1 MKVLAVTLERCSGSA
16 LLVDDKIAFSS
27 SEERYTRKKSDSL
40 FPKNSII
47 NALSYTNTKPSEL
60 DQIIICGNKL
70 SLIPSILREYSTFS
84 VNDQIRS
91 MEEYW
96 YPKLVLNQEKSFVE
110 LFKDKID
117 LDNYP
122 FNTEWG
128 KKFDYF
134 SLENPYSVDDETKV
148 SEFFKT
154 TLSSL
159 LNVDKSKISHMEHD
173 SCHAAYALYG
183 SPIRDPNTLIVTAD
197 AWGDDL
203 SATLSIFNGQ
213 KINRVKEYDHKKFQL
228 ARIYR
233 YTTLVMRMLA
243 NEHEYKVMGLAPYYS
258 GPKTQEVEKI
268 FEKMQLFDSIDF
280 SFNNDIKDIYHHL
293 NTNLKNFRFDHIASG
308 LQSFTEKLLVKWIT
322 NSMTEFKAENLVY
335 SGGISMN
342 VKANLAISK
351 IPEIKKFFVC
361 GAGTDET
368 LPIGAC
374 YDFAEHAGVSPQPLS
389 DLYLGDDSSYK
400 DAELPNDS
408 KLSISNFSSIDQILD
423 QLLENKII
431 GICRGRMEMGQ
442 RALGNRSIIADPRN
456 PLNVEKINTSIK
468 NRDFWMPFAPIILD
482 EFQDVL
488 IKNPKRIESPF
499 MTIAFETINGK
510 EKIPTSVHRSDGT
523 ARAQLLKKEVNP
535 ILWELIHKFYQK
547 TGIPA
552 LLNTSFNLHGFP
564 IVRTLNDAIHVFN
577 NSELDI
583 LWLNDHIITKNHSA
597 SAQNTQN
604 NSS

>member
-16 LLVDDKIAFSS
+16 LLIDDKIVFSS
-27 SEERYTRKKSDSL
+27 SEERYTRKKSDAL

-47 NALSYTNTKPSEL
+47 AALNYTGTEPSDL
-60 DQIIICGNKL
+60 DHIIICGNKL

-84 VNDQIRS
+84 VNDQIRA

-117 LDNYP
+117 LETYP

-134 SLENPYSVDDETKV
+134 KLENPYSVDDETKV

-159 LNVDKSKISHMEHD
+159 LNIDKSIITHTEHD
-173 SCHAAYALYG
+173 TCHAAYALYG
-183 SPIRDPNTLIVTAD
+183 SPIREPNTLIITAD

-203 SATLSIFNGQ
+203 SATLSIFDGK

-258 GPKTQEVEKI
+258 GPKTQEVEKV
-268 FEKMQLFDSIDF
+268 FEKIQSLDNLEF
-280 SFNNDIKDIYHHL
+280 SFNNDIKDIYHYL

-308 LQSFTEKLLVKWIT
+308 LQSFTEKLLVNWIT
-322 NSMTEFKAENLVY
+322 NSMKEFKTDNLVY

-351 IPEIKKFFVC
+351 IPQIKKFFVC

-374 YDFAEHAGVSPQPLS
+374 YDYAENAGKSPKYLS
-389 DLYLGDDSSYK
+389 DLYLGDDSSY
-400 DAELPNDS
+400 ANEELPHNGE
-408 KLSISNFSSIDQILD
+408 LTVSNFSSTDEMLD
-423 QLLENKII
+423 HLLENKII
-431 GICRGRMEMGQ
+431 GVCRGRMEMGQ

-468 NRDFWMPFAPIILD
+468 NRDFWMPFAPIIL
-482 EFQDVL
+482 EEYQDIL
-488 IKNPKRIESPF
+488 IKNPKKIESPF
-499 MTIAFETINGK
+499 MTIAFDTINGK
-510 EKIPTSVHRSDGT
+510 EKIPTTVHRSDGT
-523 ARAQLLKKEVNP
+523 ARAQLLKKDVNP
-535 ILWELIHKFYQK
+535 VLWDLIYKFYQK

-552 LLNTSFNLHGFP
+552 LLNTSLNLHGFP
-564 IVRTLNDAIHVFN
+564 IVRSIDDAIHVFN
-577 NSELDI
+577 NSKLDI
-583 LWLNDHIITKNHSA
+583 LWLNDHIISKKS
-597 SAQNTQN
+597 
-604 NSS
+604 

>member
-1 MKVLAVTLERCSGSA
+1 MKVLSVTLERCSGSA
-16 LLVDDKIAFSS
+16 LLIDDKIAFSS
-27 SEERYTRKKSDSL
+27 SEERYTRKKSDAL
-40 FPKNSII
+40 FPKNSITA
-47 NALSYTNTKPSEL
+47 ALNYTKTKPSDL
-60 DQIIICGNKL
+60 DHIIICGNKL

-84 VNDQIRS
+84 VNDQIRA

-128 KKFDYF
+128 EKFDYF
-134 SLENPYSVDDETKV
+134 KLENPYSVDDESKV

-154 TLSSL
+154 TLSSML
-159 LNVDKSKISHMEHD
+159 DVDKSKISHTEHD
-173 SCHAAYALYG
+173 TCHAAYALYG
-183 SPIRDPNTLIVTAD
+183 SPIREPKTLIVTAD

-203 SATLSIFNGQ
+203 SATLSIFDGE

-268 FEKMQLFDSIDF
+268 FEKMQSLDNLDF
-280 SFNNDIKDIYHHL
+280 SFNNDIKDIYHYL
-293 NTNLKNFRFDHIASG
+293 NSNLKNFRFDHIASG
-308 LQSFTEKLLVKWIT
+308 LQSFTEKLLVDWIT
-322 NSMTEFKAENLVY
+322 NSMKEFETDNLVY

-351 IPEIKKFFVC
+351 ISQIKKFFVC

-374 YDFAEHAGVSPQPLS
+374 YDYAERTGKSPKPLIS
-389 DLYLGDDSSYK
+389 LYLGDDSSYTSE
-400 DAELPNDS
+400 DLPQDNNY
-408 KLSISNFSSIDQILD
+408 SISNFSSTDQILE
-423 QLLENKII
+423 QLLENQII
-431 GICRGRMEMGQ
+431 GVCRGRMEMGQ
-442 RALGNRSIIADPRN
+442 RALGNRSIIADPRDS
-456 PLNVEKINTSIK
+456 LNVEKINTSIK
-468 NRDFWMPFAPIILD
+468 NRDFWMPFAPIIL
-482 EFQDVL
+482 EEYQDIL
-488 IKNPKRIESPF
+488 IKNPKKIESPF
-499 MTIAFETINGK
+499 MTIAFDTINGK
-510 EKIPTSVHRSDGT
+510 EKIPTAVHRSDGT
-523 ARAQLLKKEVNP
+523 ARAQLLKKDVNP
-535 ILWELIHKFYQK
+535 ILWDLIYKFYQK

-552 LLNTSFNLHGFP
+552 LLNTSLNLHGFP
-564 IVRTLNDAIHVFN
+564 IVRTINDAIHVFN
-577 NSELDI
+577 NSKLDI
-583 LWLNDHIITKNHSA
+583 LWLNDHIITKNS
-597 SAQNTQN
+597 
-604 NSS
+604 

>member
-16 LLVDDKIAFSS
+16 LLIDDKIVFSS
-27 SEERYTRKKSDSL
+27 SEERYTRKKSDAL
-40 FPKNSII
+40 FPKNSITA
-47 NALSYTNTKPSEL
+47 ALNYTGTKPSDL
-60 DQIIICGNKL
+60 DHIIICGNKL

-84 VNDQIRS
+84 VNDQIRA

-110 LFKDKID
+110 LFKDKIN
-117 LDNYP
+117 LETYP

-134 SLENPYSVDDETKV
+134 KLENPYSVDDETKV

-159 LNVDKSKISHMEHD
+159 LNVDKSIITHTEHD
-173 SCHAAYALYG
+173 TCHAAYALYG
-183 SPIRDPNTLIVTAD
+183 SPIREPNTLIVTAD

-203 SATLSIFNGQ
+203 SATLSIFDGQ

-258 GPKTQEVEKI
+258 GPKTQEVEKV
-268 FEKMQLFDSIDF
+268 FEKIQSLDNLDF
-280 SFNNDIKDIYHHL
+280 SFNNDIKDIYHYL

-308 LQSFTEKLLVKWIT
+308 LQSFTEKLLVNWIT
-322 NSMTEFKAENLVY
+322 NSMKEFKTDNLVY

-351 IPEIKKFFVC
+351 IRQIKKFFVC
-361 GAGTDET
+361 GSGTDET

-374 YDFAEHAGVSPQPLS
+374 YDYAENAGKSPKHLS
-389 DLYLGDDSSYK
+389 DLYLGDDSSYTNE
-400 DAELPNDS
+400 ELPHNGE
-408 KLSISNFSSIDQILD
+408 LTVSNFSSTDQMLEH
-423 QLLENKII
+423 LLENKII
-431 GICRGRMEMGQ
+431 GVCRGRMEMGQ

-456 PLNVEKINTSIK
+456 PLNVEKINASIK
-468 NRDFWMPFAPIILD
+468 NRDFWMPFAPIIL
-482 EFQDVL
+482 EEYQDIL
-488 IKNPKRIESPF
+488 IKNPKKIESPF
-499 MTIAFETINGK
+499 MTIAFDTIHGK
-510 EKIPTSVHRSDGT
+510 EKIPTTVHRSDGT
-523 ARAQLLKKEVNP
+523 ARAQLLKKDVNP
-535 ILWELIHKFYQK
+535 ILWDLIYKFYQK

-552 LLNTSFNLHGFP
+552 LLNTSLNLHGFP
-564 IVRTLNDAIHVFN
+564 IVRSIDDAIHVFN
-577 NSELDI
+577 NSKLDI
-583 LWLNDHIITKNHSA
+583 LWLNDHIISKNS
-597 SAQNTQN
+597 
-604 NSS
+604 